1 MITKD
6 GIDVSL
12 DALNAEN
19 YVVPKGEEM
28 VYHCVIEVVQFNPKT
43 GARMSRPRIQKFG
56 RKVFEQT
63 VRDALLKQGYTI
75 KVLYNPTEWIKA
87 RKNRIAAGRVN
98 AEARRKAEIDAA
110 VQAAL
115 AEERARQEQ
124 RELEIGKMLQEIQV
138 KYEALAESEKEAENA
153 ALAEANDN
161 ADANADAE
169 AKNTE
174 PAEASNPKAKPG
186 RPKKNTEE

>member
-6 GIDVSL
+6 GIDVSI
-12 DALNAEN
+12 DALTADN
-19 YVVPKGEEM
+19 YIVPKGEEM

-43 GARMSRPRIQKFG
+43 GARISRPRIQKFG

-87 RKNRIAAGRVN
+87 RKNRIAESRAN

-110 VQAAL
+110 VQAAV
-115 AEERARQEQ
+115 A
-124 RELEIGKMLQEIQV
+124 K
-138 KYEALAESEKEAENA
+138 
-153 ALAEANDN
+153 ALAEAKAN

-169 AKNTE
+169 ANANAEAENTE
-174 PAEASNPKAKPG
+174 PVEASEPKAKPG

>member
-6 GIDVSL
+6 GIDVSI

-110 VQAAL
+110 VNAAL
-115 AEERARQEQ
+115 ADERARQEQ
-124 RELEIGKMLQEIQV
+124 RELEIGKMLHKKEHRRIIING
-138 KYEALAESEKEAENA
+138 KDYGTDNRTFERES
-153 ALAEANDN
+153 DN
-161 ADANADAE
+161 IR
-169 AKNTE
+169 TY
-174 PAEASNPKAKPG
+174 
-186 RPKKNTEE
+186 

>member
-110 VQAAL
+110 VQAAV
-115 AEERARQEQ
+115 A
-124 RELEIGKMLQEIQV
+124 K
-138 KYEALAESEKEAENA
+138 
-153 ALAEANDN
+153 ALAEAKAN
-161 ADANADAE
+161 ADANAE
-169 AKNTE
+169 NTE
-174 PAEASNPKAKPG
+174 PVEASEPKAKPG